1 MSKIPIRATPKLA
14 KASQGQ
20 PPSTPPTR
28 MHRRLWLAAKVIV
41 AFVVALIGLA
51 GSIYGMWG
59 APWPLAPE
67 IHAVD
72 FVSGTPLTHL
82 FKVQNRMAFNIK
94 DAEFTCGVDLVYFKD
109 AVANTGGVNDVA
121 FVTGKFSI
129 QRGEWI
135 NYSCDASQLVEASA
149 DGSLNLRRELS
160 TKPTVWKPP
169 LTILK
174 MCLWIGGKYRL
185 FGIDWRFRSI
195 IFNGHPPKATRIGSR
210 DRSHRN
216 RREIGQLRAIIRMCL
231 NVAGPL
237 CSPTCCSPATE
248 RLRW

>member
-1 MSKIPIRATPKLA
+1 
-14 KASQGQ
+14 
-20 PPSTPPTR
+20 
-28 MHRRLWLAAKVIV
+28 MHRRLWLAAKVIG

-67 IHAVD
+67 IHPLD

-94 DAEFTCGVDLVYFKD
+94 NAEFTCGVDLIYFKD

-129 QRGEWI
+129 PRGGWI
-135 NYSCDASQLVEASA
+135 NYSCDASQLVEAGA

-195 IFNGHPPKATRIGSR
+195 ISKWPSSQSDSHWVEGPIAQESPR
-210 DRSHRN
+210 DRPSPGN
-216 RREIGQLRAIIRMCL
+216 NPDVLECSGSIVFPYVLFTSDGKA
-231 NVAGPL
+231 PL
-237 CSPTCCSPATE
+237 VIFK
-248 RLRW
+248 